1 MIRSYKRILVFV
13 VLFLIPAV
21 VVPQKKINHADRQ
34 VNFEKLD
41 KQILKAIEGLNA
53 TGLAVGIIKDGKVVF
68 EKGYGF
74 KNFETKDPVTTKTL
88 FAIASCSKAFTVASI
103 GMLVDEGKLGWFDRV
118 IDRLP
123 GFKLSDPYVTR
134 EMRIVDLLSHR
145 SVYNTFDGD
154 LLWYGTNYSRKEVL
168 KRFELMPAK
177 KSFRIGYGY
186 SNVMF
191 IAAGE
196 VIENISGK
204 SWDEFVRERIFNPLE
219 MKTTNTSISDFNEN
233 SDFAY
238 PHINRKVLEFVNYDN
253 VGPAASL
260 NSNVEDLLKWLQ
272 MWLNKGR
279 LNDSTIFLKEKTVEN
294 IFTSQTSM
302 PGSKGDEIGGKHFI
316 NTAMGWFL
324 SDYAGRKLIQHSGGL
339 PGFLSRVT
347 IVPEDNLG
355 IVVLTNDES
364 PLYTSLTNYIIDLY
378 LTDKE
383 SEEFSKAIEQQKKN
397 EEEKIKAEKERN
409 EKRVTGTSP
418 SQTLESFAGVYEDK
432 MYGKAKISFE
442 NGELNFVLLPA
453 EKLFYSKMTHWHYD
467 TFTIKF
473 ADPFLPEG
481 LVTFEINKDGKVIG
495 FKIDLPNPDFHFYNY
510 HFEKID

>member
-1 MIRSYKRILVFV
+1 MAF
-13 VLFLIPAV
+13 FLIHSSV
-21 VVPQKKINHADRQ
+21 IPQKKINNAERH

-41 KQILKAIEGLNA
+41 KQILKAIDDLNA
-53 TGLAVGIIKDGKVVF
+53 TGLAVGIIKDGKIVF

-74 KNFETKDPVTTKTL
+74 KNFETKEPVTTKTL
-88 FAIASCSKAFTVASI
+88 FAIASCSKAFTAASI

-118 IDRLP
+118 IDHIP

-134 EMRIVDLLSHR
+134 ELRIVDLLSHR

-154 LLWYGTNYSRKEVL
+154 LLWYGTNYSRKEIL

-204 SWDEFVRERIFNPLE
+204 SWDQFVREKIFIPLD
-219 MKTTNTSISDFNEN
+219 MKTTNTTISDFNEN
-233 SDFAY
+233 SDYAF

-260 NSNVEDLLKWLQ
+260 NSNIEDLLKWLQ

-279 LNDSTIFLKEKTVEN
+279 LNDSTFFLKEKTIEN
-294 IFTSQTSM
+294 IFTSQTSL
-302 PGSKGDEIGGKHFI
+302 PGGKGDEIGGRHFS
-316 NTAMGWFL
+316 NAAMGWFL

-364 PLYTSLTNYIIDLY
+364 PLYSSLTNYIIDMY
-378 LTDKE
+378 LTDKD
-383 SEEFSKAIEQQKKN
+383 SDEFSKAIERQQKN
-397 EEEKIKAEKERN
+397 EEAKIKAEKERN
-409 EKRVTGTSP
+409 EKRVTRTSP
-418 SQTLESFAGVYEDK
+418 SQALESFAGVYEDK
-432 MYGKAKISFE
+432 MYGKANVTLE

-467 TFTIKF
+467 TFNIKF

-481 LVTFEINKDGKVIG
+481 LITFEINKEGKVSG

-510 HFEKID
+510 HFEKIE

>member
-1 MIRSYKRILVFV
+1 MKKHFLNFLIILVF
-13 VLFLIPAV
+13 FLIPSSV
-21 VVPQKKINHADRQ
+21 IPQKKIDHFYRQ

-41 KQILKAIEGLNA
+41 KQILKAIEDLNA
-53 TGLAVGIIKDGKVVF
+53 VGLAVGIIKDGKVVF

-88 FAIASCSKAFTVASI
+88 FAIASCSKAFTAASI
-103 GMLVDEGKLGWFDRV
+103 GMLVDESKLDWNDRV

-123 GFKLSDPYVTR
+123 NFKLSDPYATR

-154 LLWYGTNYSRKEVL
+154 LLWYGTNYSRREVL

-177 KSFRIGYGY
+177 KSLRIGYGY
-186 SNVMF
+186 SNIMF

-204 SWDEFVRERIFNPLE
+204 SWGDFVKEKILNPLE
-219 MKTTNTSISDFNEN
+219 MKYTTTTNSVFNK
-233 SDFAY
+233 DMDYAL
-238 PHINRKVLEFVNYDN
+238 PHINRNVLGLVNYDN
-253 VGPAASL
+253 VAPAASL

-272 MWLNKGR
+272 LWLNKGK
-279 LNDSTIFLKEKTVEN
+279 LNDSTIILKEKTIDA
-294 IFTSQTSM
+294 IFTSQTVL
-302 PGSKGDEIGGKHFI
+302 PGGKGDEIGGRHFM

-324 SDYAGRKLIQHSGGL
+324 SDYTGRKLIQHSGGL

-347 IVPEDNLG
+347 IVPEANLG

-364 PLYTSLTNYIIDLY
+364 PLYSSLTNYIIDLY
-378 LTDKE
+378 LTEKD
-383 SEEFSKAIEQQKKN
+383 SDEFSKAIEQQKKN
-397 EEEKIKAEKERN
+397 EESKSKAIEERN
-409 EKRVTGTSP
+409 AKRITGTSP
-418 SQTLESFAGVYEDK
+418 SQALENYAGIYEDK
-432 MYGKAKISFE
+432 MYGKAKVTFE

-467 TFTIKF
+467 SFNIEF

-481 LVTFEINKDGKVIG
+481 LVTFEINNEGKVRG